1 MPIGSETMKEK
12 ARGSKEHVEAFRDV
26 LDEDRRIE
34 TRRQMAEM
42 ADAMT
47 LTLTTLSNF
56 LELSDDVGAIYVV
69 RRLMAYAS
77 ALQAAALILHK
88 ALPGEGGE

>member
-1 MPIGSETMKEK
+1 MKTGGETMAEK
-12 ARGSKEHVEAFRDV
+12 AKGGKEHTQAFRDV

-47 LTLTTLSNF
+47 LTLSSLSNF

-88 ALPGEGGE
+88 ALPGEGG